1 MWTGTLSYVCS
12 NMRSS
17 VNINMVTAHVILGH
31 NSAIFY
37 EKTSGSDYTGCI
49 YYEIMSLIRIWEIL
63 LSFCFVYD
71 TGRSHSSNVLLI
83 GQFECI

>member
-1 MWTGTLSYVCS
+1 MP
-12 NMRSS
+12 SS
-17 VNINMVTAHVILGH
+17 VNMNMVTAHVIFGH
-31 NSAIFY
+31 NSAIFN

-63 LSFCFVYD
+63 LMFWFAYD
-71 TGRSHSSNVLLI
+71 TERSHSSNLLLI